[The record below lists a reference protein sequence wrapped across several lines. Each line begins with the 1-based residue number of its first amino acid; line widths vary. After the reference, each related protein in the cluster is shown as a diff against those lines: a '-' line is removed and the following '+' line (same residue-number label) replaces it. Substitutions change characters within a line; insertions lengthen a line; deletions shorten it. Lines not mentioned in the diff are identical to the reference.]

1 VDLVSNMPTDQ
12 ESKKFV
18 EDIFKR
24 KTEVIEQLR
33 KIKLTGVNRLP
44 DYCVLHTCACT
55 KAGTTEIY
63 LSVEACRKSLK
74 VFETPLKPSVA
85 LLEAGKQL
93 VHEVIHQLG
102 ETDESRVNLATL
114 AFYGAWKKVGHSD
127 SPHWLTVPPT
137 SFAEFGSVLQTA
149 FFDWDGIDFVLW
161 DFGAFKRFNSN
172 TSEWKTQ
179 LIPNH
184 SVFWKRPPADFKG
197 SSEVGK
203 WVNGNGIV
211 FGKCYR
217 SQSPSKRNFK
227 GSGAY
232 YNEARNEWK
241 WMSYENAPSPRVGA
255 SLLSDGKRLLVW
267 GGASCGNLSETLNDG
282 AWFDPE
288 KNTWEPFTLPNQ
300 ESVVSRIFHASF
312 FFNNSIIFWGGFTNQ
327 KKARFLNDGWIYSRG
342 DLISISKDKAPRPR
356 HRSAVASSSE
366 YLMVYGGEESER
378 GEFVKQGGIY
388 SYKDSKWKDI
398 SVHQAPEW
406 TWKEEASSFWVGTL
420 FTILHP
426 KGISFYDPYDDS
438 WTFQRLMSPKYPQ
451 YSEYSKFLWNGFEG
465 IYWDPIEYKG
475 ALFYP

>member
-1 VDLVSNMPTDQ
+1 
-12 ESKKFV
+12 
-18 EDIFKR
+18 
-24 KTEVIEQLR
+24 
-33 KIKLTGVNRLP
+33 
-44 DYCVLHTCACT
+44 
-55 KAGTTEIY
+55 
-63 LSVEACRKSLK
+63 
-74 VFETPLKPSVA
+74 
-85 LLEAGKQL
+85 
-93 VHEVIHQLG
+93 
-102 ETDESRVNLATL
+102 
-114 AFYGAWKKVGHSD
+114 
-127 SPHWLTVPPT
+127 
-137 SFAEFGSVLQTA
+137 
-149 FFDWDGIDFVLW
+149 
-161 DFGAFKRFNSN
+161 
-172 TSEWKTQ
+172 
-179 LIPNH
+179 
-184 SVFWKRPPADFKG
+184 
-197 SSEVGK
+197 
-203 WVNGNGIV
+203 
-211 FGKCYR
+211 
-217 SQSPSKRNFK
+217 
-227 GSGAY
+227 
-232 YNEARNEWK
+232 
-241 WMSYENAPSPRVGA
+241 MSYENAPSPRVGA

-288 KNTWEPFTLPNQ
+288 KNTWEPFTMPNQ

-465 IYWDPIEYKG
+465 IYWDPIEYNPAIQIYRGKAAEVRTVDEHPLRIRDLNLIKSKFSKVTTRFFWLS
-475 ALFYP
+475 ALIVFFKFYFGQNRYSVSSKILQRL